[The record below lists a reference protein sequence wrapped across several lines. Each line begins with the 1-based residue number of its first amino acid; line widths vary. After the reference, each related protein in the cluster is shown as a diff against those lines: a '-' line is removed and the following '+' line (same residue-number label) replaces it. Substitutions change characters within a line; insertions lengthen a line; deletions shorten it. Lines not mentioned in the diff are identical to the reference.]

1 MSMEPDYKDV
11 LDKFVDYEQHVHKQ
25 NQKRIQVGIKVNI
38 FLPMIFLILSFAI
51 SSGKL
56 IFLIMWILSL
66 FGIAF
71 YLIYVEYTDYKM
83 MERMK
88 DYGVDVMENASLVVN
103 SENIEAAEEIVNDR
117 LDKVDERRA
126 KIREKVRDEIDEKIE
141 EIKGG
146 EDE

>member
-1 MSMEPDYKDV
+1 MSKEPDYKDV
-11 LDKFVDYEQHVHKQ
+11 LDKFVDYEQQVHKQ

-103 SENIEAAEEIVNDR
+103 SENIEAAEEIVNER

>member
-1 MSMEPDYKDV
+1 MTEEKKYKERYE
-11 LDKFVDYEQHVHKQ
+11 KFIAYQKENHEK
-25 NQKRIQVGIKVNI
+25 NQRKIRNGLKVNI
-38 FLPMIFLILSFAI
+38 LLPLVFLIISFATDSSKLVFLIL
-51 SSGKL
+51 
-56 IFLIMWILSL
+56 WITSL

>member
-11 LDKFVDYEQHVHKQ
+11 LDKFVDYEQQVHKQ

-83 MERMK
+83 MDRMK
-88 DYGVDVMENASLVVN
+88 DYGVDVMKNASLVVN
-103 SENIEAAEEIVNDR
+103 SENIEAAEEIVNER

-126 KIREKVRDEIDEKIE
+126 KIREKVRDEIDERIE

>member
-1 MSMEPDYKDV
+1 MSKEPDYKDV
-11 LDKFVDYEQHVHKQ
+11 LDKFVDYEQQVHKQ

-103 SENIEAAEEIVNDR
+103 SENIEAAEEIVNER

-126 KIREKVRDEIDEKIE
+126 KIREKVRDEIDERIE

>member
-11 LDKFVDYEQHVHKQ
+11 LDKFVDYEQQVHKQ

-103 SENIEAAEEIVNDR
+103 SENIEAAQEIVNER

-126 KIREKVRDEIDEKIE
+126 KIREKVRDEIDERIE

>member
-1 MSMEPDYKDV
+1 MEPDYKDV
-11 LDKFVDYEQHVHKQ
+11 LDKFVDYEQQVHKQ

-103 SENIEAAEEIVNDR
+103 SENIEAAEEIVNER

-126 KIREKVRDEIDEKIE
+126 KIREKVRDEIDERIE

>member
-1 MSMEPDYKDV
+1 MEPDYKDV

-103 SENIEAAEEIVNDR
+103 SENIEAAEEIVNER

>member
-88 DYGVDVMENASLVVN
+88 DYGVDVMKNASLVVN
-103 SENIEAAEEIVNDR
+103 SKNIEAAEEIVNER

-126 KIREKVRDEIDEKIE
+126 KIREKVRDEIDERIE

>member
-1 MSMEPDYKDV
+1 MSKEPDYKDV

-126 KIREKVRDEIDEKIE
+126 KIREKVRDEIDERIE

>member
-1 MSMEPDYKDV
+1 MSKEPDYKDV
-11 LDKFVDYEQHVHKQ
+11 LDKFVDYEQQVHKQ

-126 KIREKVRDEIDEKIE
+126 KIREKVRDEIDERIE

>member
-11 LDKFVDYEQHVHKQ
+11 LDKFVDYEQQVHKQ

-103 SENIEAAEEIVNDR
+103 SENIEAAEEIVNER

-126 KIREKVRDEIDEKIE
+126 KIREKVRDEIDERIE

>member
-1 MSMEPDYKDV
+1 MSKEPDYKEV
-11 LDKFVDYEQHVHKQ
+11 LDKFVDYEQQVHKQ
-25 NQKRIQVGIKVNI
+25 NQMRIQVGIKVNI
-38 FLPMIFLILSFAI
+38 FLPLIFLILSFAI

-103 SENIEAAEEIVNDR
+103 SENIEAAEEIVNER

>member
-11 LDKFVDYEQHVHKQ
+11 LDKFVDHEQQVHKQ

-103 SENIEAAEEIVNDR
+103 SENIEAAEEIVNER

-126 KIREKVRDEIDEKIE
+126 KIREKVRDEIDERIE

>member
-1 MSMEPDYKDV
+1 MEPDYKDV

-103 SENIEAAEEIVNDR
+103 SENIEAAEEIVNER

-126 KIREKVRDEIDEKIE
+126 KIREKVRDEIDERIE

>member
-88 DYGVDVMENASLVVN
+88 DYGVDVMENSSLVVN
-103 SENIEAAEEIVNDR
+103 SENIEAAEEIVNER

>member
-103 SENIEAAEEIVNDR
+103 SENIEAAEEIVNER

>member
-1 MSMEPDYKDV
+1 MSKEPDYKDV
-11 LDKFVDYEQHVHKQ
+11 LDKFVDYEQQVHKQ

-88 DYGVDVMENASLVVN
+88 DYGVDVMKNASLVVN
-103 SENIEAAEEIVNDR
+103 SENIEAAEEIVNER

>member
-11 LDKFVDYEQHVHKQ
+11 LDKFVDYEQQVHKQ

-38 FLPMIFLILSFAI
+38 SLPMIFLILSFAI

-88 DYGVDVMENASLVVN
+88 DYGVDVMEHASLVVN
-103 SENIEAAEEIVNDR
+103 SENIEAAEEIVNER

>member
-11 LDKFVDYEQHVHKQ
+11 LDKFVDYEQQVHKQ

-88 DYGVDVMENASLVVN
+88 DYGVDVMKNASLVVN
-103 SENIEAAEEIVNDR
+103 SENIEAAEEIVNER

-126 KIREKVRDEIDEKIE
+126 KIREKVRDEIDERIE

>member
-1 MSMEPDYKDV
+1 
-11 LDKFVDYEQHVHKQ
+11 
-25 NQKRIQVGIKVNI
+25 
-38 FLPMIFLILSFAI
+38 MIFLILSFAI

-88 DYGVDVMENASLVVN
+88 DYGVDVMEHASLVVN
-103 SENIEAAEEIVNDR
+103 SENIEAAEEIVNER

>member
-11 LDKFVDYEQHVHKQ
+11 LDKFVDYEQQVHKQ

-88 DYGVDVMENASLVVN
+88 DYGVDVMEHASLVVN
-103 SENIEAAEEIVNDR
+103 SKNIEAAEEIVNER

>member
-88 DYGVDVMENASLVVN
+88 DYGVDVMEHASLVVN
-103 SENIEAAEEIVNDR
+103 SENIEAAEEIVNER

>member
-1 MSMEPDYKDV
+1 MSKEPDYKDV
-11 LDKFVDYEQHVHKQ
+11 LDKFVDYEQQVHKQ

-88 DYGVDVMENASLVVN
+88 DYGVDVMKNASLVVN
-103 SENIEAAEEIVNDR
+103 SENIEAAEEIVNER

-126 KIREKVRDEIDEKIE
+126 KIREKVRDEIDERIE

>member
-11 LDKFVDYEQHVHKQ
+11 LDKFVDYEQQVHKQ

-103 SENIEAAEEIVNDR
+103 SENIEAAEEIVNER

>member
-103 SENIEAAEEIVNDR
+103 SENIEAAEEIVNER

-126 KIREKVRDEIDEKIE
+126 KIREKVRDEIDERIE

>member
-11 LDKFVDYEQHVHKQ
+11 LDKFVDYEQQVHKQ